1 MRRDQRGTTTLW
13 VLGLCVIVLFLGG
26 LSLDLWRVI
35 TVRRELVA
43 MADAGATAG
52 ANGLD
57 PTALRGDRVV
67 LDPVLA
73 RAEAG
78 DALRHQSGWP
88 AVGAADI
95 TVAPAQVTVTLRA
108 KVPFTLLG
116 IFVHGDPVEVQVSA
130 SATPQ
135 VEP

>member
-1 MRRDQRGTTTLW
+1 MRHDERGTTTLW

-35 TVRRELVA
+35 TVRRSLVA

-52 ANGLD
+52 ADGLD
-57 PTALRGDRVV
+57 PQALRADRIA
-67 LDPVLA
+67 LDPALA

-78 DALRHQSGWP
+78 DALRAQSGWSTVDDADVDATP
-88 AVGAADI
+88 AE
-95 TVAPAQVTVTLRA
+95 VTVTLQA
-108 KVPFTLLG
+108 HVEFTLLG
-116 IFVHGDPVEVQVSA
+116 IFVHGDPITVRVSA
-130 SATPQ
+130 SAAPR